1 MRNKLVILT
10 VICILF
16 TTVGS
21 YAAEENG
28 KIVLNKEEAIEIGL
42 KQNPEIIKIEQEL
55 EIAKDKV
62 KEARAGFLPKLNLSS
77 SYTRLGEEPENPIM
91 EGLISE
97 GILSSAQSAGSSLNS
112 YSFKLDLNQPLYTG
126 GRTTATYEQAKK
138 GLEIAKLK
146 ARQKRQEIK
155 EEILNKYYGVLKT
168 KKMVEV
174 SEQNIN
180 KISRYVEIAKANRE
194 VGIFTNTDVLQA
206 RVNLYR
212 AKQGLLK
219 AQNGLKLTKLSLK
232 NALNLENDVEVTVN
246 EELKWEDIE
255 LNRVEVKEYAFSH
268 RPDLKLLELSEDKVE
283 LGVKLAKSSR
293 YPTLN
298 LFGNYNTTDDSFT
311 VSDGDWQVGLM
322 LNYNLFDGGAKS
334 SKVKQATKELE
345 KFETTKEQSIDAI
358 ELEIESSLLKISEA
372 KQSIQLMQLSL
383 TEAKENLKET
393 ELKYKEG
400 IVTSFDVLNAQTT
413 LQEVKTDY
421 YEAIYDYNL
430 EIANLER
437 AMGKAVN

>member
-28 KIVLNKEEAIEIGL
+28 KIVLTKEEAIEIGL
-42 KQNPEIIKIEQEL
+42 KQNPEIIKIKQEL

-97 GILSSAQSAGSSLNS
+97 GIFSSTQSAESSLNS
-112 YSFKLDLNQPLYTG
+112 YSFKLDLNQPLYNG

-146 ARQKRQEIK
+146 ASQKRQEIK
-155 EEILNKYYGVLKT
+155 EEILNKYYGVLKA

-219 AQNGLKLTKLSLK
+219 AKNGLKLTKLSLK

-255 LNRVEVKEYAFSH
+255 LNRLEVKEYAFSH

-334 SKVKQATKELE
+334 SKIKQATKELE
-345 KFETTKEQSIDAI
+345 KFETTKEESIDAI

-430 EIANLER
+430 EMANLER